1 MEKPE
6 IFSVKLKLSTARS
19 FQVFIKILQSKT
31 TTTLSSGPKNGNCFS
46 NNIDCFT
53 SVSVSTAGP
62 VLLFTMFPPWHSLA
76 QTESDSSHSTDEMKE
91 LEVQGDLCDNDLSC
105 SFSANF
111 KHHHAM
117 INTIEY

>member
-19 FQVFIKILQSKT
+19 FQVFIKILQGKT

-46 NNIDCFT
+46 NTLI
-53 SVSVSTAGP
+53 VSRQSA

-76 QTESDSSHSTDEMKE
+76 QTESESSHSTDEMKE

-117 INTIEY
+117 INITIEN